1 MTKELCA
8 RMRYEDL
15 ERAYNAYNA
24 LMLAYENTC
33 GGPYAAR
40 QYKEYFAICDS
51 RENIRQ
57 EVLNRSNNK
66 DHGNGQ

>member
-1 MTKELCA
+1 MTKEFCA

-40 QYKEYFAICDS
+40 QFKEYFAICDS
-51 RENIRQ
+51 RGNIRQ
-57 EVLNRSNNK
+57 EVLNRSSIEN
-66 DHGNGQ
+66 HGNGQ

>member
-1 MTKELCA
+1 MTKELCT

-57 EVLNRSNNK
+57 EVVRRSNVRS
-66 DHGNGQ
+66 HGDGQ

>member
-40 QYKEYFAICDS
+40 QFKEYFAICDS

-57 EVLNRSNNK
+57 EVLNRSNIER
-66 DHGNGQ
+66 HGNGQ

>member
-1 MTKELCA
+1 MTKELCT

-24 LMLAYENTC
+24 LMIAYENTC

-57 EVLNRSNNK
+57 EVVRRSNVSS
-66 DHGNGQ
+66 HGDGQ